1 MTKKILA
8 IILAVIM
15 AITAVSA
22 TAFAAEVPA
31 SKSAEETTGNVYKF
45 VVEPNENGVFAIP
58 NPNSTRSTLVFD
70 NTWEFRNHY
79 TGSTMVFY
87 SNYIQ
92 ISAKAT
98 DFNGSPVGDE
108 IAIELYDSYG
118 GSQLSTI
125 YADGT
130 WYNYNSIPVNYGDS
144 YYFYFD
150 NVTSNIRKIRITF
163 EVYTL

>member
-1 MTKKILA
+1 MTKKLLA
-8 IILAVIM
+8 IVLAVIM

-31 SKSAEETTGNVYKF
+31 DENTEANTGNVYTF
-45 VVEPNENGVFAIP
+45 VVEPDENGVFAIP
-58 NPNSTRSTLVFD
+58 NPNPTRSTLVFD

-98 DFNGSPVGDE
+98 DFNGSPVGDQ
-108 IAIELYDSYG
+108 IAIELYDIYG
-118 GSQLSTI
+118 TSQLSTI

-130 WYNYNSIPVNYGDS
+130 WYNYNSIPVVYGDS

-150 NVTSNIRKIRITF
+150 NLTSNIRKIRITF